1 MNDETIAEG
10 FFLEFWLTC
19 ILCFVYVSF
28 TKNCIPDIHAA
39 LSTGIEV

>member
-1 MNDETIAEG
+1 MNGETVAEG

-28 TKNCIPDIHAA
+28 ANMA
-39 LSTGIEV
+39 LLRLMLH